1 MIIKLVLFLCIA
13 TVIMVIILT
22 RFYLKLQ
29 ELKYKNRADSN
40 ANTSEIKQQ
49 LGHVMAE
56 NEEMKEE
63 LNNIKYL
70 LSQDKRL
77 IDLKDYEKEQIKVDQ
92 QNKFN
97 S

>member
-13 TVIMVIILT
+13 TVIMVVILT

>member
-1 MIIKLVLFLCIA
+1 MIAQIALFACVS
-13 TVIMVIILT
+13 TVIMAIVLT

-40 ANTSEIKQQ
+40 QNASEFKQQ

-63 LNNIKYL
+63 LRNIKYL

-77 IDLKDYEKEQIKVDQ
+77 IDLKDHEKEQIKIDQ